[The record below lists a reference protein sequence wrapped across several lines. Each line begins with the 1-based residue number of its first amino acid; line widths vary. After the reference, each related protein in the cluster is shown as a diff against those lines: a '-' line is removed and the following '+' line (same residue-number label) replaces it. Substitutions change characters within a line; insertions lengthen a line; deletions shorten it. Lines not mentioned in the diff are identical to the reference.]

1 MEAASMYLIYKLYF
15 SLINN
20 LIIVLFLFRFSENN
34 MHTVFSIKRKIIVF
48 TLASLY
54 SIVPLSRFDLIISN
68 VFFLLTLYYLSD
80 FNLKQSIIIL
90 IKFEILLHIASAII
104 CFLHSLLFSD
114 AQLLYDNVIYQDY
127 KSILVE
133 IIAYVVYCLYCNL
146 FKSNTIKN
154 MYLLLFNI
162 TILGI
167 CLLLSYITLYICYSL
182 PKSYMLSAIFAIIF
196 VLIIICISL
205 YDKFLAVI
213 EENTNYRFKLEL
225 NKMEQ
230 VYSAQLD
237 DKLNQLHSLRH
248 DMKNHLIVIDG
259 YASQHNDRKI
269 HEYIHNI
276 SEDLSLTNTVD
287 SGSHI
292 VSALIAEKED
302 KAKSQNIRCEINIS
316 TPGINIDDFSITT
329 IIGNLFDNAIKAAAE
344 CEHGWIRFS
353 ITQTGSYMN
362 IVIENSYSGN
372 IIENNGEFTSTKND
386 KVLPHGIGIKNV
398 RKVVSNLNG
407 QIDFSYASGYFSVK
421 AELPN
426 YS

>member
-1 MEAASMYLIYKLYF
+1 MQTIYKIYFELLFDIPLALLLFRISENRQDKPVSCYTKLMYCLILFCISYFLNASLFSVILCFITLPLIYSLYVF
-15 SLINN
+15 PKNYRIALMNFFEFVIFYFMIYI
-20 LIIVLFLFRFSENN
+20 IIV
-34 MHTVFSIKRKIIVF
+34 IVY
-48 TLASLY
+48 TL
-54 SIVPLSRFDLIISN
+54 IFNDQDITIISQQYN
-68 VFFLLTLYYLSD
+68 TY
-80 FNLKQSIIIL
+80 K
-90 IKFEILLHIASAII
+90 SAII
-104 CFLHSLLFSD
+104 NLLT
-114 AQLLYDNVIYQDY
+114 YIIYALTSNLVQINIT
-127 KSILVE
+127 KSIYILFFN
-133 IIAYVVYCLYCNL
+133 AVVISISVILGYTTLSLNL
-146 FKSNTIKN
+146 WDSGS
-154 MYLLLFNI
+154 
-162 TILGI
+162 TIL
-167 CLLLSYITLYICYSL
+167 
-182 PKSYMLSAIFAIIF
+182 PVIFATIF

-205 YDKFLAVI
+205 YNKFLSII

-225 NKMEQ
+225 DKMEQ
-230 VYSAQLD
+230 EYSAKLD

-292 VSALIAEKED
+292 VSALIVEKED

-329 IIGNLFDNAIKAAAE
+329 IIGNLFDNAIKAASE

-353 ITQTGSYMN
+353 LTQTGSYMN

-372 IIENNGEFTSTKND
+372 IIESNGEFTSTKND
-386 KVLPHGIGIKNV
+386 NVLPHGIGIKNV

-407 QIDFSYASGYFSVK
+407 HIDFSYASGYFSVK

>member
-1 MEAASMYLIYKLYF
+1 MQTIYKIYFELLFDIPLALLLFRISENRQDKLVSCYTKLMYCLILFCISYFLNASLFSVILCFITLPLIYSLYVF
-15 SLINN
+15 PKNYRIALRNFFEFVIFYFMIYI
-20 LIIVLFLFRFSENN
+20 IIV
-34 MHTVFSIKRKIIVF
+34 IVY
-48 TLASLY
+48 TL
-54 SIVPLSRFDLIISN
+54 IFNDQDITIISQQYN
-68 VFFLLTLYYLSD
+68 TY
-80 FNLKQSIIIL
+80 K
-90 IKFEILLHIASAII
+90 SAII
-104 CFLHSLLFSD
+104 NLLTYIIYALTSN
-114 AQLLYDNVIYQDY
+114 LLQINIT
-127 KSILVE
+127 KSIYILFFN
-133 IIAYVVYCLYCNL
+133 AVVI
-146 FKSNTIKN
+146 SISV
-154 MYLLLFNI
+154 
-162 TILGI
+162 ILGYTT
-167 CLLLSYITLYICYSL
+167 LSLNLWDSGSTVL
-182 PKSYMLSAIFAIIF
+182 PAIFATIF

-205 YDKFLAVI
+205 YNKFLSII

-225 NKMEQ
+225 DKMEQ

-276 SEDLSLTNTVD
+276 SEDLSLTNAVD

-292 VSALIAEKED
+292 VSALIAEKEN

-329 IIGNLFDNAIKAAAE
+329 IIGNLFDNAIKAASE

-353 ITQTGSYMN
+353 LTQTGSYMN
-362 IVIENSYSGN
+362 IVVENSYSGN

-426 YS
+426 YN

>member
-1 MEAASMYLIYKLYF
+1 MQTIYKIYFELLFDMPVAHLLFRISENRQDKPVSCCTKLMYCLILFCISYFLNASLFSVILCFITLPLIYSLYVF
-15 SLINN
+15 PKNYRIALRNFFEFVIFYFIIYI
-20 LIIVLFLFRFSENN
+20 IIVIVYTLLFNDQDI
-34 MHTVFSIKRKIIVF
+34 T
-48 TLASLY
+48 
-54 SIVPLSRFDLIISN
+54 IISQQYN
-68 VFFLLTLYYLSD
+68 TY
-80 FNLKQSIIIL
+80 K
-90 IKFEILLHIASAII
+90 SAII
-104 CFLHSLLFSD
+104 NLLT
-114 AQLLYDNVIYQDY
+114 YIIYALTSNLVQINIT
-127 KSILVE
+127 KSIYILFFN
-133 IIAYVVYCLYCNL
+133 AVVISISVILGYTTLSLNL
-146 FKSNTIKN
+146 WDSGS
-154 MYLLLFNI
+154 
-162 TILGI
+162 TIL
-167 CLLLSYITLYICYSL
+167 
-182 PKSYMLSAIFAIIF
+182 PVIFATIF

-205 YDKFLAVI
+205 YNKFLSII

-225 NKMEQ
+225 DKMEQ
-230 VYSAQLD
+230 EYSAKLD

-259 YASQHNDRKI
+259 YASQHNDKKI

-292 VSALIAEKED
+292 VSALIAEKEN

-329 IIGNLFDNAIKAAAE
+329 IIGNLFDNAIKAASE

-353 ITQTGSYMN
+353 ITQTGSYMS

-407 QIDFSYASGYFSVK
+407 HIDFSYASGYFSVK
-421 AELPN
+421 AQLPN

>member
-1 MEAASMYLIYKLYF
+1 MQTIYKIYFELLFDIPLALLLFRISENRQDKPVSYYTKLMYCLILFCISYFLNASLFSVILCFITLPLIYSLYVF
-15 SLINN
+15 PKNYRIALRNFFEFVIFYFIIYI
-20 LIIVLFLFRFSENN
+20 IIVIVYTLLFNDQDI
-34 MHTVFSIKRKIIVF
+34 T
-48 TLASLY
+48 
-54 SIVPLSRFDLIISN
+54 IISQQYS
-68 VFFLLTLYYLSD
+68 TY
-80 FNLKQSIIIL
+80 K
-90 IKFEILLHIASAII
+90 SAII
-104 CFLHSLLFSD
+104 NLLT
-114 AQLLYDNVIYQDY
+114 YIIYALTSNLVQINIT
-127 KSILVE
+127 KSIYILFFN
-133 IIAYVVYCLYCNL
+133 AVVISISVILGYTTLSLNL
-146 FKSNTIKN
+146 WDSGS
-154 MYLLLFNI
+154 
-162 TILGI
+162 TIL
-167 CLLLSYITLYICYSL
+167 
-182 PKSYMLSAIFAIIF
+182 PVIFATIF

-205 YDKFLAVI
+205 YNKFLSII

-225 NKMEQ
+225 DKMEQ
-230 VYSAQLD
+230 EYSAKLD

-259 YASQHNDRKI
+259 YASQHNDKKI

-276 SEDLSLTNTVD
+276 SKDLSLTNTVD

-329 IIGNLFDNAIKAAAE
+329 IIGNLFDNAIKAASE
-344 CEHGWIRFS
+344 CEYGWIRFS
-353 ITQTGSYMN
+353 LTQTGSYMN

-407 QIDFSYASGYFSVK
+407 HIDFSYASGYFSVK

>member
-1 MEAASMYLIYKLYF
+1 MQTIYKIYFELLFDIPLALLLFRISENRQDKPVSCYTKLMYCLILFCISYFLNASLFSVILCFITLPLIYSLYVF
-15 SLINN
+15 PKNYRIALRNFFEFVIFYFIIYI
-20 LIIVLFLFRFSENN
+20 IIVIVYTLLFNDQDI
-34 MHTVFSIKRKIIVF
+34 T
-48 TLASLY
+48 
-54 SIVPLSRFDLIISN
+54 IISQQYN
-68 VFFLLTLYYLSD
+68 TY
-80 FNLKQSIIIL
+80 K
-90 IKFEILLHIASAII
+90 SAII
-104 CFLHSLLFSD
+104 NLLT
-114 AQLLYDNVIYQDY
+114 YIIYALTSNLVQINIT
-127 KSILVE
+127 KSIYILFFN
-133 IIAYVVYCLYCNL
+133 AVVISISVILGYTTLSLNL
-146 FKSNTIKN
+146 WDSGS
-154 MYLLLFNI
+154 
-162 TILGI
+162 TIL
-167 CLLLSYITLYICYSL
+167 
-182 PKSYMLSAIFAIIF
+182 PVIFATIF

-205 YDKFLAVI
+205 YNKFLSII

-225 NKMEQ
+225 DKMEQ
-230 VYSAQLD
+230 EYSAKLD

-276 SEDLSLTNTVD
+276 SEDLSLTNAVD

-292 VSALIAEKED
+292 VSALIAEKEN

-316 TPGINIDDFSITT
+316 IPGINIDDFSITT

-407 QIDFSYASGYFSVK
+407 HIDFSYASGYFSVK

>member
-1 MEAASMYLIYKLYF
+1 MQTIYKIYFELLFDIPLALLLFRISENRQDKPVSCYTKLMYCLILFCISYFLNASLFSVILCFITLPLIYSLYVF
-15 SLINN
+15 PKNYRIALKNFFEFIIFYFIIYI
-20 LIIVLFLFRFSENN
+20 IIVIVYTLLFNDQDI
-34 MHTVFSIKRKIIVF
+34 T
-48 TLASLY
+48 
-54 SIVPLSRFDLIISN
+54 IISQQYN
-68 VFFLLTLYYLSD
+68 TY
-80 FNLKQSIIIL
+80 K
-90 IKFEILLHIASAII
+90 SAII
-104 CFLHSLLFSD
+104 NLLT
-114 AQLLYDNVIYQDY
+114 YIIYALTSNLVQINIT
-127 KSILVE
+127 KSIYILFFN
-133 IIAYVVYCLYCNL
+133 AVVISISVILGYTTLSLNL
-146 FKSNTIKN
+146 WDSGS
-154 MYLLLFNI
+154 
-162 TILGI
+162 TIL
-167 CLLLSYITLYICYSL
+167 
-182 PKSYMLSAIFAIIF
+182 PVIFATIF

-205 YDKFLAVI
+205 YNKFLSII

-225 NKMEQ
+225 DKMEQ
-230 VYSAQLD
+230 EYSAQLD

-259 YASQHNDRKI
+259 YASQHNDKKI

-276 SEDLSLTNTVD
+276 SEDLSLTNAVD

-353 ITQTGSYMN
+353 LTQTGSYMN

-407 QIDFSYASGYFSVK
+407 HIDFSYASGYFSVK

>member
-1 MEAASMYLIYKLYF
+1 MQTIYKIYFELLFDIPLALLLFRISENRQDKPVSCYTKLMYCLILFCISYFLNASLFSVILCFITLPLIYSLYVF
-15 SLINN
+15 PKNYRIALKNFFEFIIFYFIIYI
-20 LIIVLFLFRFSENN
+20 IIVIVYTLLFNDQDI
-34 MHTVFSIKRKIIVF
+34 T
-48 TLASLY
+48 
-54 SIVPLSRFDLIISN
+54 IISQQYN
-68 VFFLLTLYYLSD
+68 TY
-80 FNLKQSIIIL
+80 K
-90 IKFEILLHIASAII
+90 SAII
-104 CFLHSLLFSD
+104 NLLT
-114 AQLLYDNVIYQDY
+114 YIIYALTSNLVQINIT
-127 KSILVE
+127 KSIYILFFN
-133 IIAYVVYCLYCNL
+133 AVVISISVILGYTTLSLNL
-146 FKSNTIKN
+146 WDSGS
-154 MYLLLFNI
+154 
-162 TILGI
+162 TIL
-167 CLLLSYITLYICYSL
+167 
-182 PKSYMLSAIFAIIF
+182 PVIFATIF

-205 YDKFLAVI
+205 YNKFLSII

-225 NKMEQ
+225 DKMEQ
-230 VYSAQLD
+230 EYSAKLD

-259 YASQHNDRKI
+259 YASQHNDKKI

-276 SEDLSLTNTVD
+276 SEDLSLTNAVD

-329 IIGNLFDNAIKAAAE
+329 IIGNLFDNAIKAASE

-353 ITQTGSYMN
+353 ITQTGSYMS

-407 QIDFSYASGYFSVK
+407 HIDFSYASGYFSVK

>member
-1 MEAASMYLIYKLYF
+1 MQTIYKIYFELLFDIPLALLLFRISENIQDKPVSCYTKLMYCLILFCISYFLNASLFSVILCFITLPLIYSLYVF
-15 SLINN
+15 PKNYRIALRNFFEFVIFYFIIYI
-20 LIIVLFLFRFSENN
+20 IIVIVYTLLFNDQDI
-34 MHTVFSIKRKIIVF
+34 T
-48 TLASLY
+48 
-54 SIVPLSRFDLIISN
+54 IISQQYN
-68 VFFLLTLYYLSD
+68 TY
-80 FNLKQSIIIL
+80 K
-90 IKFEILLHIASAII
+90 SAII
-104 CFLHSLLFSD
+104 NLLT
-114 AQLLYDNVIYQDY
+114 YIIYALTSNLVQINIT
-127 KSILVE
+127 KSIYILFFN
-133 IIAYVVYCLYCNL
+133 AVVISISVILGYTTLSLNL
-146 FKSNTIKN
+146 WDSGS
-154 MYLLLFNI
+154 
-162 TILGI
+162 TIL
-167 CLLLSYITLYICYSL
+167 
-182 PKSYMLSAIFAIIF
+182 PVIFATIF

-205 YDKFLAVI
+205 YNKFLSII

-225 NKMEQ
+225 DKMEQ
-230 VYSAQLD
+230 EYSAKLD

-276 SEDLSLTNTVD
+276 SEDLSLTNAVD

-329 IIGNLFDNAIKAAAE
+329 IIGNLFDNAIKAASE

-353 ITQTGSYMN
+353 LTQTGSYMN

-407 QIDFSYASGYFSVK
+407 HIDFSYASGYFSVK

>member
-1 MEAASMYLIYKLYF
+1 MQTIYKIYFELLFDIPLALLLFRISENRQDKPVSCYTKLMYCLILFCISYFLNASLFSVILCFITLPLIYSLYVF
-15 SLINN
+15 PKNN
-20 LIIVLFLFRFSENN
+20 RIALRIFFEFVIFYFIIYIIIVIVYTLLFNDQN
-34 MHTVFSIKRKIIVF
+34 IT
-48 TLASLY
+48 
-54 SIVPLSRFDLIISN
+54 IISQQYN
-68 VFFLLTLYYLSD
+68 TY
-80 FNLKQSIIIL
+80 K
-90 IKFEILLHIASAII
+90 SAII
-104 CFLHSLLFSD
+104 NLLT
-114 AQLLYDNVIYQDY
+114 YIIYALT
-127 KSILVE
+127 SNLVQ
-133 IIAYVVYCLYCNL
+133 I
-146 FKSNTIKN
+146 
-154 MYLLLFNI
+154 NI
-162 TILGI
+162 TKNIYILFFNAVVISISVILGYTT
-167 CLLLSYITLYICYSL
+167 LSLNLWDSGSTVL
-182 PKSYMLSAIFAIIF
+182 PVIFATIF

-205 YDKFLAVI
+205 YNKFLSII

-225 NKMEQ
+225 DKMEQ
-230 VYSAQLD
+230 EYSAKLD

-259 YASQHNDRKI
+259 YASQHNDKKI

-407 QIDFSYASGYFSVK
+407 QIDFSYSSECFSVK
-421 AELPN
+421 AEIPN
-426 YS
+426 YN

>member
-1 MEAASMYLIYKLYF
+1 MQTIYKIYFELLFDIPLALLLFRISENRQDKPVSYYTKLMYCLILFCISYFLNASLFSVILCFITLPLIYSLYVF
-15 SLINN
+15 PKNYRIALRNFFEFVIFYFIIYI
-20 LIIVLFLFRFSENN
+20 IIVIVYTLLFNDQDI
-34 MHTVFSIKRKIIVF
+34 T
-48 TLASLY
+48 
-54 SIVPLSRFDLIISN
+54 IISQQYN
-68 VFFLLTLYYLSD
+68 TY
-80 FNLKQSIIIL
+80 K
-90 IKFEILLHIASAII
+90 SAII
-104 CFLHSLLFSD
+104 NLLT
-114 AQLLYDNVIYQDY
+114 YIIYALTSNLVQINIT
-127 KSILVE
+127 KSIYILFFN
-133 IIAYVVYCLYCNL
+133 AVVISISVILGYTTLSLNL
-146 FKSNTIKN
+146 WDSGS
-154 MYLLLFNI
+154 
-162 TILGI
+162 TIL
-167 CLLLSYITLYICYSL
+167 
-182 PKSYMLSAIFAIIF
+182 PVIFATIF

-205 YDKFLAVI
+205 YNKFLSII

-225 NKMEQ
+225 DKMEQ
-230 VYSAQLD
+230 EYSAKLD

-276 SEDLSLTNTVD
+276 SEDLSLTNAVD

-407 QIDFSYASGYFSVK
+407 HIDFSYASGYFSVK

>member
-1 MEAASMYLIYKLYF
+1 MQTIYKIYFELLFDIPLALLLFRISENRQGKPISYYTKLMYCLILFCISYFLNASLFSVILCFITLPLIYSLYVF
-15 SLINN
+15 PKNYRIALRNFFEFVIFYFIIYI
-20 LIIVLFLFRFSENN
+20 IIVIVYTLLFNDQDI
-34 MHTVFSIKRKIIVF
+34 T
-48 TLASLY
+48 
-54 SIVPLSRFDLIISN
+54 IISQQYN
-68 VFFLLTLYYLSD
+68 TY
-80 FNLKQSIIIL
+80 K
-90 IKFEILLHIASAII
+90 SAII
-104 CFLHSLLFSD
+104 NLLT
-114 AQLLYDNVIYQDY
+114 YIIYALTSNLVQINIT
-127 KSILVE
+127 KSIYILFFN
-133 IIAYVVYCLYCNL
+133 AVVISISVILGYTTLSLNL
-146 FKSNTIKN
+146 WDSGS
-154 MYLLLFNI
+154 
-162 TILGI
+162 TIL
-167 CLLLSYITLYICYSL
+167 
-182 PKSYMLSAIFAIIF
+182 PVIFATIF

-205 YDKFLAVI
+205 YNKFLSII

-225 NKMEQ
+225 DKMEQ
-230 VYSAQLD
+230 EYSAKLD

-276 SEDLSLTNTVD
+276 SEDLSLTNAVD

-407 QIDFSYASGYFSVK
+407 HIDFSYASGYFSVK

>member
-1 MEAASMYLIYKLYF
+1 MYSIYKLYF

-20 LIIVLFLFRFSENN
+20 LIIILFLFRFSENN
-34 MHTVFSIKRKIIVF
+34 MHTVLSIRRKIVVF

-54 SIVPLSRFDLIISN
+54 SIIPLSRFDLIISN
-68 VFFLLTLYYLSD
+68 IFFFLTLYYLSN
-80 FNLKQSIIIL
+80 FNLKQSIVIL

-114 AQLLYDNVIYQDY
+114 AQLLYDNAIYQDY

-133 IIAYVVYCLYCNL
+133 IITYVIYCLYCNL

-154 MYLLLFNI
+154 IYLLLFNI
-162 TILGI
+162 TILSI
-167 CLLLSYITLYICYSL
+167 CLLLSYITLFICYSL
-182 PKSYMLSAIFAIIF
+182 PESYVLSAIFATIF

-213 EENTNYRFKLEL
+213 EENTNYRIKLEL
-225 NKMEQ
+225 DKMEKE
-230 VYSAQLD
+230 YSVQID
-237 DKLNQLHSLRH
+237 DKLKQLHSLRH
-248 DMKNHLIVIDG
+248 DMKNHLIILYG
-259 YASQHNDRKI
+259 YAAKNETDHI
-269 HEYIHNI
+269 CAYINRI
-276 SEDLSLTNTVD
+276 ADDLSLTNTVD

-292 VSALIAEKED
+292 VSALIAEKE
-302 KAKSQNIRCEINIS
+302 KIAKSQNVKCDINIS
-316 TPGINIDDFSITT
+316 TPDINIDDFSITT
-329 IIGNLFDNAIKAAAE
+329 IIGNLFDNAIKAASE
-344 CEHGWIRFS
+344 CGHGWIRFAL
-353 ITQTGSYMN
+353 TQTGSYMN

-372 IIENNGEFTSTKND
+372 IVESNGEFTSTKSD
-386 KVLPHGIGIKNV
+386 KLLPHGIGIKNV

-407 QIDFSYASGYFSVK
+407 HIDFSYASGYFSVK

>member
-1 MEAASMYLIYKLYF
+1 MQTIYKIYFELLFDIPLALLLFRISENRQDKPVSCYTKLMYCLILFCISYFLNASLFSVILCFITLPLIYSLYVF
-15 SLINN
+15 PKNYRIALMNFFEFVIFYFMTYI
-20 LIIVLFLFRFSENN
+20 IIV
-34 MHTVFSIKRKIIVF
+34 IVY
-48 TLASLY
+48 TL
-54 SIVPLSRFDLIISN
+54 IFNDQDITIISQQYN
-68 VFFLLTLYYLSD
+68 TY
-80 FNLKQSIIIL
+80 K
-90 IKFEILLHIASAII
+90 SAII
-104 CFLHSLLFSD
+104 NLLT
-114 AQLLYDNVIYQDY
+114 YIIYALTSNLVQINIT
-127 KSILVE
+127 KSIYILFFN
-133 IIAYVVYCLYCNL
+133 AVVI
-146 FKSNTIKN
+146 SISV
-154 MYLLLFNI
+154 
-162 TILGI
+162 ILGYTT
-167 CLLLSYITLYICYSL
+167 LSLNLWDSGSTVL
-182 PKSYMLSAIFAIIF
+182 PVIFATIF

-205 YDKFLAVI
+205 YNKFLSII

-225 NKMEQ
+225 DKMEQ
-230 VYSAQLD
+230 AYSAQLD

-276 SEDLSLTNTVD
+276 SEDLSLTNAVD

-292 VSALIAEKED
+292 VSALIAEKEN

-329 IIGNLFDNAIKAAAE
+329 IIGNLFDNAIKAASE

-353 ITQTGSYMN
+353 LTQTGSYMN
-362 IVIENSYSGN
+362 IVIENSCSGN

-407 QIDFSYASGYFSVK
+407 HIDFSYASGYFSVK

>member
-1 MEAASMYLIYKLYF
+1 MQTIYKIYF
-15 SLINN
+15 
-20 LIIVLFLFRFSENN
+20 E
-34 MHTVFSIKRKIIVF
+34 
-48 TLASLY
+48 
-54 SIVPLSRFDLIISN
+54 
-68 VFFLLTLYYLSD
+68 
-80 FNLKQSIIIL
+80 
-90 IKFEILLHIASAII
+90 
-104 CFLHSLLFSD
+104 LLFD
-114 AQLLYDNVIYQDY
+114 IPLA
-127 KSILVE
+127 
-133 IIAYVVYCLYCNL
+133 
-146 FKSNTIKN
+146 
-154 MYLLLFNI
+154 LLLFRISENRQDKPVSCYTKLMYCLILFCISYFLNASLFSVILCFITLPLIYSLYVFPKNYRIALMNFFEFVIFYFMIYIIIVIVYTLIFNDQDITIISQQYNTYKSTIINLLTYIIYALTSNLVQINI
-162 TILGI
+162 TKSIYILFFNAVVISISVILGYTT
-167 CLLLSYITLYICYSL
+167 LSLNLWDSGSTVL
-182 PKSYMLSAIFAIIF
+182 PVIFATIF

-205 YDKFLAVI
+205 YNKFLFII

-225 NKMEQ
+225 DKMEQ

-276 SEDLSLTNTVD
+276 SEDLSLTNAVD

-292 VSALIAEKED
+292 ISALIAEKEN
-302 KAKSQNIRCEINIS
+302 KAKLQNIRCEINIS

-329 IIGNLFDNAIKAAAE
+329 IIGNLFDNAIKAASE
-344 CEHGWIRFS
+344 CEPGWIRFS
-353 ITQTGSYMN
+353 LTQTGSYMN
-362 IVIENSYSGN
+362 IVIENSCPGN

-407 QIDFSYASGYFSVK
+407 HIDFSYASGYFSVK

>member
-1 MEAASMYLIYKLYF
+1 MQTIYKIYFELLFDIPLALLLFRISENRQDKPVSCYTKLMYCLILFCISYFLNASLFSVILCFITLPLIYSLYVF
-15 SLINN
+15 PKNYRIALRNFFEFVIFYFIIYI
-20 LIIVLFLFRFSENN
+20 IIVIVYTLLFNDQDI
-34 MHTVFSIKRKIIVF
+34 T
-48 TLASLY
+48 
-54 SIVPLSRFDLIISN
+54 IISQQYN
-68 VFFLLTLYYLSD
+68 TY
-80 FNLKQSIIIL
+80 K
-90 IKFEILLHIASAII
+90 SAII
-104 CFLHSLLFSD
+104 NLLT
-114 AQLLYDNVIYQDY
+114 YIIYALTSNLVQINIT
-127 KSILVE
+127 KSIYILFFN
-133 IIAYVVYCLYCNL
+133 AVVISISVILGYTTLSLNL
-146 FKSNTIKN
+146 LDSGS
-154 MYLLLFNI
+154 
-162 TILGI
+162 TIL
-167 CLLLSYITLYICYSL
+167 
-182 PKSYMLSAIFAIIF
+182 PVIFATIF

-205 YDKFLAVI
+205 YNKFLSII

-225 NKMEQ
+225 DKMEQ
-230 VYSAQLD
+230 EYSAKLD

-259 YASQHNDRKI
+259 YASQHNDKKI

-276 SEDLSLTNTVD
+276 SEDLSLTNAVD

-353 ITQTGSYMN
+353 LTQTGSYMN

-407 QIDFSYASGYFSVK
+407 HIDFSYASGYFSVK

>member
-1 MEAASMYLIYKLYF
+1 MQTIYKIYFELLFDIPLALLLFRISENRQGKPISYYTKLMYCLILFCISYFLNASLFSVILCFITLPLIYSLYVF
-15 SLINN
+15 PKNYRIALRNFFEFVIFYFIIYI
-20 LIIVLFLFRFSENN
+20 IIVIVYTLLFNDQDI
-34 MHTVFSIKRKIIVF
+34 T
-48 TLASLY
+48 
-54 SIVPLSRFDLIISN
+54 IISQQYN
-68 VFFLLTLYYLSD
+68 TY
-80 FNLKQSIIIL
+80 K
-90 IKFEILLHIASAII
+90 SAII
-104 CFLHSLLFSD
+104 NLLT
-114 AQLLYDNVIYQDY
+114 YIIYALTSNLVQINIT
-127 KSILVE
+127 KSIYILFFN
-133 IIAYVVYCLYCNL
+133 AVVISISVILGYTTLSLNL
-146 FKSNTIKN
+146 WDSGS
-154 MYLLLFNI
+154 
-162 TILGI
+162 TIL
-167 CLLLSYITLYICYSL
+167 
-182 PKSYMLSAIFAIIF
+182 PVIFATIF

-205 YDKFLAVI
+205 YNKFLSII

-225 NKMEQ
+225 DKMEQ
-230 VYSAQLD
+230 EYSAKLD

-276 SEDLSLTNTVD
+276 SEDLSLTNAVD

>member
-1 MEAASMYLIYKLYF
+1 MQTIYKIYFELLFDIPLALLLFRISENRQDKPVSCYTKLMYCLILFCISYFLNASLFSVILCFITLPLIYSLYVF
-15 SLINN
+15 PKNYRIALRNFFEFVIFYFIIYI
-20 LIIVLFLFRFSENN
+20 IIVIVYTLLFNDQDI
-34 MHTVFSIKRKIIVF
+34 T
-48 TLASLY
+48 
-54 SIVPLSRFDLIISN
+54 IISQQYN
-68 VFFLLTLYYLSD
+68 TY
-80 FNLKQSIIIL
+80 K
-90 IKFEILLHIASAII
+90 SAII
-104 CFLHSLLFSD
+104 NLLT
-114 AQLLYDNVIYQDY
+114 YIIYALTSNLVQINIT
-127 KSILVE
+127 KSIYILFFN
-133 IIAYVVYCLYCNL
+133 AVVISISVILGYTTLSLNL
-146 FKSNTIKN
+146 WDSGS
-154 MYLLLFNI
+154 
-162 TILGI
+162 TIL
-167 CLLLSYITLYICYSL
+167 
-182 PKSYMLSAIFAIIF
+182 PVIFATIF

-205 YDKFLAVI
+205 YNKFLSII

-230 VYSAQLD
+230 VYSAKLD
-237 DKLNQLHSLRH
+237 DKLKQLHSLRH

-259 YASQHNDRKI
+259 YASQHNDKKI

-276 SEDLSLTNTVD
+276 SEDLSLTNAVD

-302 KAKSQNIRCEINIS
+302 KAKLQNIRCEINIS

-407 QIDFSYASGYFSVK
+407 HIDFSYASGYFSVK

>member
-1 MEAASMYLIYKLYF
+1 MQTIYKIYFELLFDIPLALLLFRISENRQDKPVSCYTKLMYCLILFCISYFLNASLFSVILCFITLPLIYSLYVF
-15 SLINN
+15 PKNYRIALRNFFEFVIFYFIIYI
-20 LIIVLFLFRFSENN
+20 IIVIVYTLLFNDQDI
-34 MHTVFSIKRKIIVF
+34 T
-48 TLASLY
+48 
-54 SIVPLSRFDLIISN
+54 IISQQYN
-68 VFFLLTLYYLSD
+68 TY
-80 FNLKQSIIIL
+80 K
-90 IKFEILLHIASAII
+90 SAII
-104 CFLHSLLFSD
+104 NLLT
-114 AQLLYDNVIYQDY
+114 YIIYALTSNLVQINIT
-127 KSILVE
+127 KSIYILFFN
-133 IIAYVVYCLYCNL
+133 AVVISISVILGYTTLSLNL
-146 FKSNTIKN
+146 WDSGS
-154 MYLLLFNI
+154 
-162 TILGI
+162 TIL
-167 CLLLSYITLYICYSL
+167 
-182 PKSYMLSAIFAIIF
+182 PVIFATIF

-205 YDKFLAVI
+205 YNKFLSII

-225 NKMEQ
+225 DKMEQ
-230 VYSAQLD
+230 EYSAKLD

-276 SEDLSLTNTVD
+276 SEDLSLTNAVD

-329 IIGNLFDNAIKAAAE
+329 IIGNLFDNAIKAASE

-407 QIDFSYASGYFSVK
+407 HIDFSYASGYFSVK

>member
-1 MEAASMYLIYKLYF
+1 MQTIYKIYFELLFDIPLALLLFRISENRQDKPVSCYTKLMYCLILFCISYFLNASLFSVILCFITLPLIYSLYVF
-15 SLINN
+15 PKNYRIALMNFFEFVIFYFMTYI
-20 LIIVLFLFRFSENN
+20 IIV
-34 MHTVFSIKRKIIVF
+34 IVY
-48 TLASLY
+48 TL
-54 SIVPLSRFDLIISN
+54 IFNDQDITIISQQYN
-68 VFFLLTLYYLSD
+68 TY
-80 FNLKQSIIIL
+80 K
-90 IKFEILLHIASAII
+90 SAII
-104 CFLHSLLFSD
+104 NLLT
-114 AQLLYDNVIYQDY
+114 YIIYALTSNLVQINIT
-127 KSILVE
+127 KSIYILFFN
-133 IIAYVVYCLYCNL
+133 AVVI
-146 FKSNTIKN
+146 SISV
-154 MYLLLFNI
+154 
-162 TILGI
+162 ILGYTT
-167 CLLLSYITLYICYSL
+167 LSLNLWDSGSTVL
-182 PKSYMLSAIFAIIF
+182 PVIFATIF

-205 YDKFLAVI
+205 YNKFLSII

-225 NKMEQ
+225 DKMEQ
-230 VYSAQLD
+230 AYSAQLD

-316 TPGINIDDFSITT
+316 TPSINIDDFSITT
-329 IIGNLFDNAIKAAAE
+329 IIGNLFDNAIKAASE

-353 ITQTGSYMN
+353 LTQTGSYMN
-362 IVIENSYSGN
+362 IVIENSCSGN

-407 QIDFSYASGYFSVK
+407 QIDFSYANGYFSVK

>member
-1 MEAASMYLIYKLYF
+1 MQTIYKIYFELLFDIPLALLLFRISENRQDKPVSYYTKLMYCIILFCISYFLNASLFSVILCFITLPLIYSLYVF
-15 SLINN
+15 PKNYRIALRNFFEFVIFYFMIYI
-20 LIIVLFLFRFSENN
+20 IIV
-34 MHTVFSIKRKIIVF
+34 IVY
-48 TLASLY
+48 TL
-54 SIVPLSRFDLIISN
+54 IFNDQDITIISQQYN
-68 VFFLLTLYYLSD
+68 TY
-80 FNLKQSIIIL
+80 K
-90 IKFEILLHIASAII
+90 SAII
-104 CFLHSLLFSD
+104 NLLT
-114 AQLLYDNVIYQDY
+114 YIIYALTSNLVQINIT
-127 KSILVE
+127 KSIYILFFN
-133 IIAYVVYCLYCNL
+133 AVVI
-146 FKSNTIKN
+146 SISV
-154 MYLLLFNI
+154 
-162 TILGI
+162 ILGYTT
-167 CLLLSYITLYICYSL
+167 LSLNLWDSGSTVL
-182 PKSYMLSAIFAIIF
+182 PVIFATIF

-205 YDKFLAVI
+205 YNKFLSII

-225 NKMEQ
+225 DKMEQ

-276 SEDLSLTNTVD
+276 SEDLSLTNAVD

-292 VSALIAEKED
+292 VSALIAEKEN

-329 IIGNLFDNAIKAAAE
+329 IIGNLFDNAIKAASE

-353 ITQTGSYMN
+353 LTQTGSYMN
-362 IVIENSYSGN
+362 IVIENSCSGN

>member
-1 MEAASMYLIYKLYF
+1 MQTIYKIYFELLFDIPLALLLFRISENRQGKPISYYTKLMYCLILFCISYFLNASLFSVILCFITLPLIYSLYVF
-15 SLINN
+15 PKNYRIALRNFFEFVIFYFIIYI
-20 LIIVLFLFRFSENN
+20 IIVIVYTLLFNDQDI
-34 MHTVFSIKRKIIVF
+34 T
-48 TLASLY
+48 
-54 SIVPLSRFDLIISN
+54 IISQQYN
-68 VFFLLTLYYLSD
+68 TY
-80 FNLKQSIIIL
+80 K
-90 IKFEILLHIASAII
+90 SAII
-104 CFLHSLLFSD
+104 NLLT
-114 AQLLYDNVIYQDY
+114 YIIYALTSNLVQINIT
-127 KSILVE
+127 KSIYILFFN
-133 IIAYVVYCLYCNL
+133 AVVI
-146 FKSNTIKN
+146 SISV
-154 MYLLLFNI
+154 
-162 TILGI
+162 ILGYTT
-167 CLLLSYITLYICYSL
+167 LSLNLWDSGSTML
-182 PKSYMLSAIFAIIF
+182 PVIFATIF

-205 YDKFLAVI
+205 YNKFLSII

-225 NKMEQ
+225 DKMEQ
-230 VYSAQLD
+230 EYSAKLD

-276 SEDLSLTNTVD
+276 SEDLSLTNAVD

-398 RKVVSNLNG
+398 RKVVSTLNG
-407 QIDFSYASGYFSVK
+407 HIDFSYASGYFSVK

>member
-1 MEAASMYLIYKLYF
+1 MYSIYKLYF

-20 LIIVLFLFRFSENN
+20 LIIILFLFRFSENN
-34 MHTVFSIKRKIIVF
+34 MHTVLSMRRKIVVF

-54 SIVPLSRFDLIISN
+54 SIIPLSRFDLIISN
-68 VFFLLTLYYLSD
+68 IFFFLTLYYLSN

-114 AQLLYDNVIYQDY
+114 AQLLYDNAIYQDY

-133 IIAYVVYCLYCNL
+133 IITYVIYCLYRNL

-154 MYLLLFNI
+154 IYLLLFNI
-162 TILGI
+162 TILSI
-167 CLLLSYITLYICYSL
+167 CLLLSYITLFICYSL
-182 PKSYMLSAIFAIIF
+182 PESYVLSAIFATIF

-213 EENTNYRFKLEL
+213 EENTNYRIKLEL
-225 NKMEQ
+225 DKMEKE
-230 VYSAQLD
+230 YSVQID
-237 DKLNQLHSLRH
+237 DKLKQLHSLRH
-248 DMKNHLIVIDG
+248 DMKNHLIILYG
-259 YASQHNDRKI
+259 YAAKNETDHI
-269 HEYIHNI
+269 CAYINRI
-276 SEDLSLTNTVD
+276 ADDLSLTNTVD

-292 VSALIAEKED
+292 VSALIAEKE
-302 KAKSQNIRCEINIS
+302 KIAKSQNIRCDINIS
-316 TPGINIDDFSITT
+316 TPDINIDDFSITT
-329 IIGNLFDNAIKAAAE
+329 IIGNLFDNAIKAASE
-344 CEHGWIRFS
+344 CGHGWIRFAL
-353 ITQTGSYMN
+353 TQTGSYMN
-362 IVIENSYSGN
+362 IVIENSYFGN

-407 QIDFSYASGYFSVK
+407 QIDFSYTDGYFSVK
-421 AELPN
+421 AEIPN
-426 YS
+426 YN

>member
-1 MEAASMYLIYKLYF
+1 MQTIYKIYFELLFDIPLALLLFRISENRQDKPVSCYTKLMYCLILFCISYFLNASLFSVILCFITLPLIYSLYVF
-15 SLINN
+15 PKNN
-20 LIIVLFLFRFSENN
+20 RIALRIFFEFVIFYFIIYIIIVIVYTLLFNDQN
-34 MHTVFSIKRKIIVF
+34 IT
-48 TLASLY
+48 
-54 SIVPLSRFDLIISN
+54 IISQQYN
-68 VFFLLTLYYLSD
+68 TY
-80 FNLKQSIIIL
+80 K
-90 IKFEILLHIASAII
+90 SAII
-104 CFLHSLLFSD
+104 NLLT
-114 AQLLYDNVIYQDY
+114 YIIYALT
-127 KSILVE
+127 SNLVQ
-133 IIAYVVYCLYCNL
+133 I
-146 FKSNTIKN
+146 
-154 MYLLLFNI
+154 NI
-162 TILGI
+162 TKNIYILFFNAVVISISVILGYTT
-167 CLLLSYITLYICYSL
+167 LSLNLWDSGSTIL
-182 PKSYMLSAIFAIIF
+182 PVIFATIF

-205 YDKFLAVI
+205 YNKFLSII

-225 NKMEQ
+225 DKMEQ
-230 VYSAQLD
+230 EYSAKLD

-276 SEDLSLTNTVD
+276 SEDLSLTNAVD

-407 QIDFSYASGYFSVK
+407 HIDFSYASGYFSVK

>member
-1 MEAASMYLIYKLYF
+1 MQTIYKIYF
-15 SLINN
+15 
-20 LIIVLFLFRFSENN
+20 E
-34 MHTVFSIKRKIIVF
+34 
-48 TLASLY
+48 
-54 SIVPLSRFDLIISN
+54 
-68 VFFLLTLYYLSD
+68 
-80 FNLKQSIIIL
+80 
-90 IKFEILLHIASAII
+90 
-104 CFLHSLLFSD
+104 LLFD
-114 AQLLYDNVIYQDY
+114 IPLA
-127 KSILVE
+127 
-133 IIAYVVYCLYCNL
+133 
-146 FKSNTIKN
+146 
-154 MYLLLFNI
+154 LLLFRISENRQDKPVSCYTKLMYCLILFCISYFLNASLFSVILCFITLPLIYSLYVFPKNYRIALRNFFEFVVFYFMIYIIIVIVYTLLFNDQDITIISQQYNTYKSAIVNLLTYIIYALTSNLVQINI
-162 TILGI
+162 TKSIYILFFNAVVISISVILGYTT
-167 CLLLSYITLYICYSL
+167 LSLNLWDSGSTIL
-182 PKSYMLSAIFAIIF
+182 PVIFATIF

-205 YDKFLAVI
+205 YNKFLSII

-225 NKMEQ
+225 DKMEQ
-230 VYSAQLD
+230 EYSAKLD

-259 YASQHNDRKI
+259 YASQHNDKKI

-276 SEDLSLTNTVD
+276 SEDLSLTNAVD

-316 TPGINIDDFSITT
+316 TPDINIDDFSITT
-329 IIGNLFDNAIKAAAE
+329 IIGNLFDNAIKAASE

-353 ITQTGSYMN
+353 LTQTGSYMN

-386 KVLPHGIGIKNV
+386 NVLPHGIGIKNV

-407 QIDFSYASGYFSVK
+407 HIDFSYASGYFSVK

>member
-1 MEAASMYLIYKLYF
+1 
-15 SLINN
+15 
-20 LIIVLFLFRFSENN
+20 
-34 MHTVFSIKRKIIVF
+34 
-48 TLASLY
+48 
-54 SIVPLSRFDLIISN
+54 
-68 VFFLLTLYYLSD
+68 
-80 FNLKQSIIIL
+80 
-90 IKFEILLHIASAII
+90 
-104 CFLHSLLFSD
+104 
-114 AQLLYDNVIYQDY
+114 
-127 KSILVE
+127 
-133 IIAYVVYCLYCNL
+133 
-146 FKSNTIKN
+146 
-154 MYLLLFNI
+154 
-162 TILGI
+162 
-167 CLLLSYITLYICYSL
+167 
-182 PKSYMLSAIFAIIF
+182 
-196 VLIIICISL
+196 
-205 YDKFLAVI
+205 
-213 EENTNYRFKLEL
+213 
-225 NKMEQ
+225 MEQ
-230 VYSAQLD
+230 EYSAKLD

-259 YASQHNDRKI
+259 YASQHNDKKI

-407 QIDFSYASGYFSVK
+407 HIDFSYASGYFSVK

>member
-1 MEAASMYLIYKLYF
+1 MQTIYKIYFELLFDIPLALLLFRISENRQDKLVSCYTKLMYCLILFCISYFLNASLFSVILCFITLPLIYSLYVF
-15 SLINN
+15 PKNYRIALRNFFEFVIFYFMIYI
-20 LIIVLFLFRFSENN
+20 IIV
-34 MHTVFSIKRKIIVF
+34 IVY
-48 TLASLY
+48 TL
-54 SIVPLSRFDLIISN
+54 IFNDQDITIISQQYN
-68 VFFLLTLYYLSD
+68 TY
-80 FNLKQSIIIL
+80 K
-90 IKFEILLHIASAII
+90 SAII
-104 CFLHSLLFSD
+104 NLLTYIIYALTSN
-114 AQLLYDNVIYQDY
+114 LLQINIT
-127 KSILVE
+127 KSIYILFFN
-133 IIAYVVYCLYCNL
+133 AVVI
-146 FKSNTIKN
+146 SISV
-154 MYLLLFNI
+154 
-162 TILGI
+162 ILGYTT
-167 CLLLSYITLYICYSL
+167 LSLNLWDSGSTVL
-182 PKSYMLSAIFAIIF
+182 PAIFATIF

-205 YDKFLAVI
+205 YNKFLSII

-225 NKMEQ
+225 DKMEQ

-276 SEDLSLTNTVD
+276 SEDLSLTNAVD

-292 VSALIAEKED
+292 VSALIAEKEN

-329 IIGNLFDNAIKAAAE
+329 IIGNLFDNAIKAASE

-353 ITQTGSYMN
+353 LTQTGSYMN
-362 IVIENSYSGN
+362 IVIENSCSGN

-407 QIDFSYASGYFSVK
+407 HIDFSYASGYFSVK

>member
-1 MEAASMYLIYKLYF
+1 
-15 SLINN
+15 
-20 LIIVLFLFRFSENN
+20 
-34 MHTVFSIKRKIIVF
+34 
-48 TLASLY
+48 
-54 SIVPLSRFDLIISN
+54 
-68 VFFLLTLYYLSD
+68 
-80 FNLKQSIIIL
+80 
-90 IKFEILLHIASAII
+90 
-104 CFLHSLLFSD
+104 
-114 AQLLYDNVIYQDY
+114 
-127 KSILVE
+127 
-133 IIAYVVYCLYCNL
+133 
-146 FKSNTIKN
+146 
-154 MYLLLFNI
+154 
-162 TILGI
+162 
-167 CLLLSYITLYICYSL
+167 
-182 PKSYMLSAIFAIIF
+182 MLSAIFAIIF

-225 NKMEQ
+225 DKIEQ
-230 VYSAQLD
+230 VYSAKLD

-329 IIGNLFDNAIKAAAE
+329 IIGNLFDNAITAASE

-353 ITQTGSYMN
+353 LTQTGSYMN

-407 QIDFSYASGYFSVK
+407 QIDFSYSSECFSVK
-421 AELPN
+421 AEIPN
-426 YS
+426 YN

>member
-1 MEAASMYLIYKLYF
+1 MQTIYKIYFELLFDIPLALLLFRISENRQDKPVSCYTKLMYCLILFCISYFLNASLFSVILCFITLPLIYSLYVF
-15 SLINN
+15 PKNYRIALMNFFEFVIFYFMTYI
-20 LIIVLFLFRFSENN
+20 IIV
-34 MHTVFSIKRKIIVF
+34 IVY
-48 TLASLY
+48 TL
-54 SIVPLSRFDLIISN
+54 IFNDQDITIISQQYN
-68 VFFLLTLYYLSD
+68 TY
-80 FNLKQSIIIL
+80 K
-90 IKFEILLHIASAII
+90 SAII
-104 CFLHSLLFSD
+104 NLLT
-114 AQLLYDNVIYQDY
+114 YIIYALTSNLVQINIT
-127 KSILVE
+127 KSIYILFFN
-133 IIAYVVYCLYCNL
+133 AVVI
-146 FKSNTIKN
+146 SISV
-154 MYLLLFNI
+154 
-162 TILGI
+162 ILGYTT
-167 CLLLSYITLYICYSL
+167 LSLNLWDSGSTVL
-182 PKSYMLSAIFAIIF
+182 PVIFATIF

-205 YDKFLAVI
+205 YNKFLSII

-225 NKMEQ
+225 DKMEQ
-230 VYSAQLD
+230 AYSAQLD

-329 IIGNLFDNAIKAAAE
+329 IIGNLFDNAIKAASE
-344 CEHGWIRFS
+344 CEPGWIRFS
-353 ITQTGSYMN
+353 LTQTGSYMN

-372 IIENNGEFTSTKND
+372 IIENNGEFISTKND

>member
-1 MEAASMYLIYKLYF
+1 MQTIYKIYFELLFDIPLALLLFRISENRQDKPVSCYTKLMYCLILFCISYFLNASLFSVILCFITLPLIYSLYVF
-15 SLINN
+15 PKNYRIALMNFFEFVIFYFMTYI
-20 LIIVLFLFRFSENN
+20 IIV
-34 MHTVFSIKRKIIVF
+34 IVY
-48 TLASLY
+48 TL
-54 SIVPLSRFDLIISN
+54 IFNDQDITIISQQYN
-68 VFFLLTLYYLSD
+68 TY
-80 FNLKQSIIIL
+80 K
-90 IKFEILLHIASAII
+90 SAII
-104 CFLHSLLFSD
+104 NLLT
-114 AQLLYDNVIYQDY
+114 YIIYALTSNLVQINIT
-127 KSILVE
+127 KSIYILFFN
-133 IIAYVVYCLYCNL
+133 AVVI
-146 FKSNTIKN
+146 SISV
-154 MYLLLFNI
+154 
-162 TILGI
+162 ILGYTT
-167 CLLLSYITLYICYSL
+167 LSLNLWDSGSTVL
-182 PKSYMLSAIFAIIF
+182 PVIFATIF

-205 YDKFLAVI
+205 YNKFLSII

-225 NKMEQ
+225 DKMEQ

-329 IIGNLFDNAIKAAAE
+329 IIGNLFDNAIKAASE

-353 ITQTGSYMN
+353 LTQTGSYMN

-407 QIDFSYASGYFSVK
+407 HIDFSYSSECFSVK

>member
-1 MEAASMYLIYKLYF
+1 MQTIYKIYFELLFDIPLALLLFRISENRQDKPVSYYTKLMYCLILFCISYFLNASLFSVILCFITLPLIYSLYVF
-15 SLINN
+15 PKNYRIALRNFFEFVIFYFIIYI
-20 LIIVLFLFRFSENN
+20 IIVIVYTLLFNDQDI
-34 MHTVFSIKRKIIVF
+34 T
-48 TLASLY
+48 
-54 SIVPLSRFDLIISN
+54 IISQQYS
-68 VFFLLTLYYLSD
+68 TY
-80 FNLKQSIIIL
+80 K
-90 IKFEILLHIASAII
+90 SAII
-104 CFLHSLLFSD
+104 NLLT
-114 AQLLYDNVIYQDY
+114 YIIYALTSNLVQINIT
-127 KSILVE
+127 KSIYILFFN
-133 IIAYVVYCLYCNL
+133 AVVISISVILGYTTLSLNL
-146 FKSNTIKN
+146 WDSGS
-154 MYLLLFNI
+154 
-162 TILGI
+162 TIL
-167 CLLLSYITLYICYSL
+167 
-182 PKSYMLSAIFAIIF
+182 PVIFATIF

-205 YDKFLAVI
+205 YNKFLSII

-225 NKMEQ
+225 DKMEQ
-230 VYSAQLD
+230 EYSAKLD

-329 IIGNLFDNAIKAAAE
+329 IIGNLFDNAITAASE

-353 ITQTGSYMN
+353 LTQTGSYMN

-407 QIDFSYASGYFSVK
+407 QIDFSYSSECFSVK
-421 AELPN
+421 AEIPN
-426 YS
+426 YN

>member
-1 MEAASMYLIYKLYF
+1 MQTIYKIYFELLFDIPLALLLFRISENRQGKPISYYTKLMYCLILFCISYFLNASLFSVILCFITLPLIYSLYVF
-15 SLINN
+15 PKNYRIALRNFFEFVIFYFIIYI
-20 LIIVLFLFRFSENN
+20 IIVIVYTLLFNDQDI
-34 MHTVFSIKRKIIVF
+34 T
-48 TLASLY
+48 
-54 SIVPLSRFDLIISN
+54 IISQQYN
-68 VFFLLTLYYLSD
+68 TY
-80 FNLKQSIIIL
+80 K
-90 IKFEILLHIASAII
+90 SAII
-104 CFLHSLLFSD
+104 NLLT
-114 AQLLYDNVIYQDY
+114 YIIYALTSNLVQINIT
-127 KSILVE
+127 KSIYILFFN
-133 IIAYVVYCLYCNL
+133 AVVISISVILGYTTLSLNL
-146 FKSNTIKN
+146 WDSGS
-154 MYLLLFNI
+154 
-162 TILGI
+162 TIL
-167 CLLLSYITLYICYSL
+167 
-182 PKSYMLSAIFAIIF
+182 PVIFATIF

-205 YDKFLAVI
+205 YNKFLSII

-225 NKMEQ
+225 DKMEQ
-230 VYSAQLD
+230 EYSAKLD

-276 SEDLSLTNTVD
+276 SEDLSLTNAVD

-353 ITQTGSYMN
+353 ITQTGSYMS

-407 QIDFSYASGYFSVK
+407 HIDFSYASGYFSVK

>member
-1 MEAASMYLIYKLYF
+1 MQTIYKIYF
-15 SLINN
+15 
-20 LIIVLFLFRFSENN
+20 E
-34 MHTVFSIKRKIIVF
+34 
-48 TLASLY
+48 
-54 SIVPLSRFDLIISN
+54 
-68 VFFLLTLYYLSD
+68 
-80 FNLKQSIIIL
+80 
-90 IKFEILLHIASAII
+90 
-104 CFLHSLLFSD
+104 LLFD
-114 AQLLYDNVIYQDY
+114 IPLA
-127 KSILVE
+127 
-133 IIAYVVYCLYCNL
+133 
-146 FKSNTIKN
+146 
-154 MYLLLFNI
+154 LLLFRISENRQDKPVSCYTKLMYCLILFCISYFLNASLFSVILCFITLPLIYSLYVFPKNYRIALRNFFEFVIFYFMIYIIIVIVYTLIFNDQDITIISQQYNTYKSTIINLLTYIIYALTSNLVQINI
-162 TILGI
+162 TKSIYILFFNAVVISISVILGYTT
-167 CLLLSYITLYICYSL
+167 LSLNLWDSGSTVL
-182 PKSYMLSAIFAIIF
+182 PVIFATIF

-205 YDKFLAVI
+205 YNKFLFII

-225 NKMEQ
+225 DKMEQ

-292 VSALIAEKED
+292 VSALIAEKEN

-329 IIGNLFDNAIKAAAE
+329 IIGNLFDNAIKAASE
-344 CEHGWIRFS
+344 CEPGWIRFS
-353 ITQTGSYMN
+353 LTQTGSYMN
-362 IVIENSYSGN
+362 IVIENSCSGN